1 MSTVSLTIAAL
12 VTTLLAGGAAT
23 VWLWLVHRQR
33 LVVAAGLRALAAM
46 RWREFSRFVIEA
58 LQAQGFNASRLAP
71 DADRGQNADLL
82 LTRGDQIWLL
92 SCKQGV
98 NYRIDDAMV
107 SQLARAVHDSQ
118 ASGGILATLGS
129 IQTNARK
136 HPQGIELIDGAT
148 LWPLIEP
155 LLPPSLHQDLNNRA
169 RARTIRAIL
178 LAWLVALLLG
188 AGAAMALWTQSSDAG
203 DNVVLPAA
211 SSAAGSPPRPSGNL
225 ADVPQPVASGT
236 ASSEADEDEP
246 AQRLNAATE
255 VSTLPGIE
263 RASWATQ
270 STFLVHL
277 QSNANDEQ
285 VDRICDTLQ
294 RNGIHSVRV
303 QLQPP
308 PGSDALV
315 RFLQCR
321 PMK

>member
-12 VTTLLAGGAAT
+12 VITLLTGGAAT
-23 VWLWLVHRQR
+23 GWLWLVHRQQ
-33 LVVAAGLRALAAM
+33 LVAAAGLRTLAAM

-82 LTRGDQIWLL
+82 LTRGDQVWLL

-98 NYRIDDAMV
+98 NYRINDAMV
-107 SQLARAVHDSQ
+107 SQLAHAVHDSQ
-118 ASGGILATLGS
+118 ASGGILATLGT
-129 IQTNARK
+129 IQASARK
-136 HPQGIELIDGAT
+136 QPQGIELIDGAT

-155 LLPPSLHQDLNNRA
+155 LLPPSLHQDLGSRA
-169 RARTIRAIL
+169 RARTIRATML
-178 LAWLVALLLG
+178 VWLVALLLG
-188 AGAAMALWTQSSDAG
+188 AGVAMALSTQSSDAG
-203 DNVVLPAA
+203 DTVVLPAA
-211 SSAAGSPPRPSGNL
+211 SSSASPARPSGNL
-225 ADVPQPVASGT
+225 ADAPQPSAPGT
-236 ASSEADEDEP
+236 ASPEADEDAP
-246 AQRLNAATE
+246 AQRLNAATQ

-285 VDRICDTLQ
+285 VDRICGTLQ

-308 PGSDALV
+308 PSSDAPV